1 MDTISSDELLL
12 IILFF
17 LVTSLILG
25 IKFRKNGGLQL
36 FFGADL
42 ILFGIGFILFCLFH
56 DRNADTAFLLPGVLM
71 TIFGVILCVLGI
83 MKNIRNAKIEKAI
96 QHGK

>member
-1 MDTISSDELLL
+1 MDFFSVLLL
-12 IILFF
+12 VILFF
-17 LVTSLILG
+17 LPTSLILG

-56 DRNADTAFLLPGVLM
+56 DKNADTAFLFPGVSM
-71 TIFGVILCVLGI
+71 IIFGVILCVAGI
-83 MKNIRNAKIEKAI
+83 RRSIRNAKIEKAV
-96 QHGK
+96 QDGK